1 MRIIP
6 NDIITTLLR
15 TLPLIMENVSA
26 DALAKSTRLNNAVR
40 QTKKIIQRLNK
51 IQNEQQDN
59 ND

>member
-1 MRIIP
+1 MRSIP
-6 NDIITTLLR
+6 NDIVTTLLR
-15 TLPLIMENVSA
+15 CLPVILDNLNEEAVRNK
-26 DALAKSTRLNNAVR
+26 LRLNNAVR